1 MKVLVIA
8 EIGSNWEGNVTKA
21 KKIIYEC
28 KKVGANAVK
37 FQIWRAKDLYNS
49 SHPNWKNIKKSELT
63 FDKARKIKEYSD
75 KQNIEFFAS
84 AFYPEAVDFLESLN
98 VKKYK
103 IASRTCLFKDPFSRE
118 TLTKKSLT
126 KKPVII
132 SMGMGGNKE
141 KIKKLFAKN
150 QTTFCY
156 CISEYPTPFGKINWE
171 KAIKY
176 DGFSDHTLGIIA
188 PIIFSILKKRNN
200 TKNIIIEKHVKLKNS
215 KGPDASSSI
224 DTEQLKQLVHHI
236 RNIEKIKI

>member
-1 MKVLVIA
+1 MRVKIIA
-8 EIGSNWEGNVTKA
+8 EIGSNWEGSVTKA

-28 KKVGANAVK
+28 KRVGANAVK
-37 FQIWRAKDLYNS
+37 FQIWRAKDLYNV

-75 KQNIEFFAS
+75 KHGIEFFAS

-103 IASRTCLFKDPFSRE
+103 VASRTCLFKDPFSRE

-126 KKPVII
+126 RKPVII
-132 SMGMGGNKE
+132 SMGMGGDKN
-141 KIKKLFAKN
+141 KIKKLFAKS

-156 CISEYPTPFGKINWE
+156 CISEYPTSFQKINWK
-171 KAIKY
+171 KAISY
-176 DGFSDHTLGIIA
+176 NGFSDHTLGIMA
-188 PIIFSILKKRNN
+188 PIIFSILKKQHNA
-200 TKNIIIEKHVKLKNS
+200 KDIIIEKHVKLKNS

-224 DTEQLKQLVHHI
+224 DIDELKQLVDYV
-236 RNIEKIKI
+236 RCIEKTKF